1 MALYSISPIVVKIAM
16 ELAHLCLARQA
27 DILSLTYS
35 QLSNDGIFIKQ
46 RKTGVAQIKAWT
58 DRLHTAIEL
67 SHTLPL
73 DKRISSIYV
82 LYQQSGSG
90 YTRDGFN
97 SRWRKAKEEAKIKF
111 PHLNFDFTFHDLK
124 AKGVSDLDGS
134 LSEKQ
139 TISGHKNIAQTARYD
154 RKINIVPV
162 VGGQKKE

>member
-1 MALYSISPIVVKIAM
+1 MTAYL
-16 ELAHLCLARQA
+16 
-27 DILSLTYS
+27 LSKGK
-35 QLSNDGIFIKQ
+35 QGI
-46 RKTGVAQIKAWT
+46 AQIKAWT

-111 PHLNFDFTFHDLK
+111 SHLNFDFTFHDLK

-162 VGGQKKE
+162 VGGQKKK